1 MRHTDLPSQTAPA
14 PANLSR
20 NKRAAGS
27 ILDSDRWLGPLLIG
41 PAVLYVLLLVGL
53 PFFMALYYSVSDTT
67 TGGETLRFV
76 GLRNFAEVIGTP
88 KFQTSLKNTF
98 VFALISQAVIL
109 LLSNALALV
118 LQNDFRGK
126 RLIRFLILLPW
137 VAPISIGTIAWLWI
151 FDSTYSVLNWTLRMI
166 GAIQGQ
172 GFMWLGVPHLAMG
185 SIIAVHVWRQLP
197 LATVILLAGLS
208 SIPKDIHDA
217 ASVDGAGFWR
227 HYFQVT
233 LPLILPISLVVLLFG
248 LVFTFTDMTIIYNLT
263 RGGPYDTTQVLA
275 SLAFYTG
282 IAGGDLAEGAAI
294 SLFLFPLL
302 LAVAVAFLRFAR
314 RSEVS

>member
-1 MRHTDLPSQTAPA
+1 MRHTHSPSQIAHA
-14 PANLSR
+14 AANLSR
-20 NKRAAGS
+20 SHRLARS
-27 ILDSDRWLGPLLIG
+27 IFDSDRWLGPLLIG
-41 PAVLYVLLLVGL
+41 PAVLYILLLVGL
-53 PFFMALYYSVSDTT
+53 PFVMALYYSVSDTT

-76 GLRNFAEVIGTP
+76 GLRNFADVIGTP
-88 KFQTSLKNTF
+88 NFQTALKNTL
-98 VFALISQAVIL
+98 VFALVSQAVIL
-109 LLSNALALV
+109 VLSNALALV

-126 RLIRFLILLPW
+126 RLIRFFILLPW

-197 LATVILLAGLS
+197 LATVIILAGLS

-233 LPLILPISLVVLLFG
+233 LPLILPIGLVVLLFG
-248 LVFTFTDMTIIYNLT
+248 LVFTFTDMIIIYNLT

-282 IAGGDLAEGAAI
+282 IAGGDLGEGAAI

-302 LAVAVAFLRFAR
+302 LAAALVFLRLAR
-314 RSEVS
+314 RTEVT

>member
-1 MRHTDLPSQTAPA
+1 MDTASRITPA
-14 PANLSR
+14 AANPDR
-20 NKRAAGS
+20 NQRPAGS
-27 ILDSDRWLGPLLIG
+27 IFDSERWLGPLLIG
-41 PAVLYVLLLVGL
+41 PAILYIVLLVGV

-67 TGGETLRFV
+67 TGGQTLGFV
-76 GLRNFAEVIGTP
+76 GLRNFTNVVGTP
-88 KFQTSLKNTF
+88 KFQTALKNTF
-98 VFALISQAVIL
+98 SFALISQAVIIV
-109 LLSNALALV
+109 LSNALAVV

-126 RLIRFLILLPW
+126 RLIRFFILLPW
-137 VAPISIGTIAWLWI
+137 IAPISIGTIAWLWI

-208 SIPKDIHDA
+208 SIPQDIHDA
-217 ASVDGAGFWR
+217 ANVDGAGFWR

-248 LVFTFTDMTIIYNLT
+248 LVFTFTDMIIIYNLT

-302 LAVAVAFLRFAR
+302 LAVALGFLRLAR
-314 RSEVS
+314 RTEVV